1 MNRLNIKSI
10 FAAVAIA
17 SVTFT
22 SCDGYLET
30 FPSDSLVSTDAIT
43 TLQDVETALNGTY
56 YSLKSANYYGCDF
69 VSRAEVGGEDVQTI
83 SSGGLRTDTYYRFTH
98 RQNNSPENLWSYPY
112 AVINRANVLLNAIET
127 GDLPA
132 GDELNNAK
140 GEALALRA
148 LCHFNLLITYGKPYF
163 VENGA
168 TPGVVLVKNVLS
180 ADDLPSRSTVAEGY
194 EMVIN
199 DLEEA
204 LKPICKKPMDVHLMI
219 VEPQKFIPEVAA
231 TGAYMMNVHYEACTH
246 LHRTVAAIK
255 EAGMKA
261 AVTLNPHTSIS
272 LLEDILQDLDMVL
285 LMSVNPGYGGQKF
298 IEHSIDKTARL
309 KDMILAKGLNTLIEV
324 DGGVNMQTAKPLLE
338 VGADVLVAGSFVFR
352 SPDPLKTIREL
363 KEL

>member
-1 MNRLNIKSI
+1 MWKQHLTER
-10 FAAVAIA
+10 
-17 SVTFT
+17 
-22 SCDGYLET
+22 
-30 FPSDSLVSTDAIT
+30 
-43 TLQDVETALNGTY
+43 Y

-83 SSGGLRTDTYYRFTH
+83 SSGGLRTDTYYRFIH

-194 EMVIN
+194 IWSSTTWR
-199 DLEEA
+199 
-204 LKPICKKPMDVHLMI
+204 K
-219 VEPQKFIPEVAA
+219 
-231 TGAYMMNVHYEACTH
+231 
-246 LHRTVAAIK
+246 R
-255 EAGMKA
+255 
-261 AVTLNPHTSIS
+261 
-272 LLEDILQDLDMVL
+272 
-285 LMSVNPGYGGQKF
+285 
-298 IEHSIDKTARL
+298 
-309 KDMILAKGLNTLIEV
+309 
-324 DGGVNMQTAKPLLE
+324 
-338 VGADVLVAGSFVFR
+338 
-352 SPDPLKTIREL
+352 
-363 KEL
+363 

>member
-10 FAAVAIA
+10 FVAAIA

-30 FPSDSLVSTDAIT
+30 LPSDSLVSTDAIT
-43 TLQDVETALNGTY
+43 SLQDVETALNGTY
-56 YSLKSANYYGCDF
+56 YSLKDDSYYGCDF

-98 RQNNSPENLWSYPY
+98 RQNNSPENLWSFPY
-112 AVINRANVLLNAIET
+112 RIINRANVLLNAIET

-163 VENGA
+163 VDNGA
-168 TPGVVLVKNVLS
+168 TLGVVLVKEVLN

-204 LKPICKKPMDVHLMI
+204 LKYIGTEVKDGRFNSWAVKGLLARVNLYKRDWDKAFSYAEDVINNSPYSLLKT
-219 VEPQKFIPEVAA
+219 EDYVAA
-231 TGAYMMNVHYEACTH
+231 WSGRYSSESVSIWKY
-246 LHRTVAAIK
+246 RTWMPVIVK
-255 EAGMKA
+255 CLVM
-261 AVTLNPHTSIS
+261 LSI
-272 LLEDILQDLDMVL
+272 
-285 LMSVNPGYGGQKF
+285 
-298 IEHSIDKTARL
+298 L
-309 KDMILAKGLNTLIEV
+309 KDMLLFPTQKNLRILLMRIRMTS
-324 DGGVNMQTAKPLLE
+324 
-338 VGADVLVAGSFVFR
+338 VA
-352 SPDPLKTIREL
+352 IC
-363 KEL
+363 

>member
-83 SSGGLRTDTYYRFTH
+83 SSGGLRTDTYYRFIH

-194 EMVIN
+194 DMVIN

-204 LKPICKKPMDVHLMI
+204 LKCIGTEVKDGRFNSWAVKGLLARVNLYKRDWDKAFSYAEDV
-219 VEPQKFIPEVAA
+219 
-231 TGAYMMNVHYEACTH
+231 
-246 LHRTVAAIK
+246 IK
-255 EAGMKA
+255 
-261 AVTLNPHTSIS
+261 NSPYS
-272 LLEDILQDLDMVL
+272 LLKTEDYVDRK
-285 LMSVNPGYGGQKF
+285 SV
-298 IEHSIDKTARL
+298 
-309 KDMILAKGLNTLIEV
+309 V
-324 DGGVNMQTAKPLLE
+324 
-338 VGADVLVAGSFVFR
+338 
-352 SPDPLKTIREL
+352 
-363 KEL
+363 